1 MIDLIVEKFTAKT
14 AVDTGLIEA
23 MKSGDVKITGSY
35 ELTKDGF
42 LNYQQNNFVF
52 KDKFGNLRCGRFID
66 TFHDIAEIT
75 KFSALFLESKK

>member
-1 MIDLIVEKFTAKT
+1 MDLVVEKFTAKT
-14 AVDTGLIEA
+14 AAEAGLIETL
-23 MKSGDVKITGSY
+23 KRGDLRITGSY

-66 TFHDIAEIT
+66 MPVEVIRFA
-75 KFSALFLESKK
+75 ALFMGRD